1 MNKFFKYLRILI
13 VIALTVFISIFMFK
27 TLRCIK
33 KIEEYNISYQIISLC
48 ICFIIYIALNIK
60 DLIKRD
66 KINNNTRYNILSCVA
81 LLIISL
87 LFIRAL
93 YDPSFLANVKN
104 YRIGRVVNTG
114 KIYYNYF
121 FQYNIMYIESNV
133 IYIDLLLI
141 LLILYRYVNKK
152 STK

>member
-1 MNKFFKYLRILI
+1 MNKFSKCLRILI
-13 VIALTVFISIFMFK
+13 IIALTVFISIFMFK
-27 TLRCIK
+27 TIRCVM
-33 KIEEYNISYQIISLC
+33 KIEEYSISYQIVSLC
-48 ICFIIYIALNIK
+48 IFFIAYLVLNIK
-60 DLIKRD
+60 DIIKNS
-66 KINNNTRYNILSCVA
+66 KINNNTKYNVLSCIA

-104 YRIGRVVNTG
+104 YKVNRVVNTG
-114 KIYYNYF
+114 KLYYSYF

-133 IYIDLLLI
+133 LYIDLLFV
-141 LLILYRYVNKK
+141 LLILYRFVNKK